1 MLAILR
7 FTYNKNCHRVVL
19 LETFRKVNWY
29 LTIKS
34 DGDQSFA
41 LWVPIRFHIG
51 QASKERTVLE
61 EKEGWLMGLEPT
73 TPGITIQYSNQLS
86 YSHRVSGRGF

>member
-7 FTYNKNCHRVVL
+7 FTYNKNRQRVVL

-34 DGDQSFA
+34 DDDQSFA
-41 LWVPIRFHIG
+41 LWDVPPDRSQLIVRKRYVVCERFD
-51 QASKERTVLE
+51 L
-61 EKEGWLMGLEPT
+61 L
-73 TPGITIQYSNQLS
+73 
-86 YSHRVSGRGF
+86 